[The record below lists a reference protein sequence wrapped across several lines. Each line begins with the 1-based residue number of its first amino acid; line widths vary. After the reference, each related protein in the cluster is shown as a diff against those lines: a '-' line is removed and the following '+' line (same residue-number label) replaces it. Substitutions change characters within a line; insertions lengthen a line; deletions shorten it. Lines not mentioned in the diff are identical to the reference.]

1 MNRKN
6 ALIFLAIFAGVT
18 YQIYS
23 FNIGVEYKLSELK
36 LQNIIALTETEA
48 PRLYETKNTEEIEIW
63 DDATQ
68 TYKKLVT
75 ISCEG
80 KGILQCP

>member
-1 MNRKN
+1 MNKKN
-6 ALIFLAIFAGVT
+6 ALIFLAIVAGVT

-23 FNIGVEYKLSELK
+23 FNIGVEYKLSELE
-36 LQNIIALTETEA
+36 LQNIIALTQTEVQH
-48 PRLYETKNTEEIEIW
+48 LYEKKNREEIEIW
-63 DDATQ
+63 DDATE
-68 TYKKLVT
+68 THKKLVT